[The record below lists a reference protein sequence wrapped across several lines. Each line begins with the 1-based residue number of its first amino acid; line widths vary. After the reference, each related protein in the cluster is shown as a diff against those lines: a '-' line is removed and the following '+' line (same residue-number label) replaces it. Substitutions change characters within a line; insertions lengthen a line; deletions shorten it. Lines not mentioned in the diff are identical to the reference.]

1 MRGLGLLLAF
11 FFNFKILADIRP
23 GIAYFFVK
31 TAAWYIQTFYYGISL
46 IEIIT

>member
-23 GIAYFFVK
+23 RIAYFFIK
-31 TAAWYIQTFYYGISL
+31 AAAWYIQMFYYGISL
-46 IEIIT
+46 IKTLA